1 MTNSNEDKNDN
12 YSYTEVNQKLV
23 YQFENGDEN
32 WVKTVP
38 KIGIRHLQVF
48 IYFMLGFLAF
58 GFRVT
63 LSVGIVAMTDPK
75 TSINPDIPTY
85 PEWTNKNVI
94 LSSFFWGYIVPQL
107 FAAWMAKK
115 YGPKWFLIGSAIM
128 QSILFI
134 LMPIT
139 AAYFGS
145 TGVIVSRIL
154 QGLSQ
159 GFIFPSFAYLLCQW
173 VPIEE
178 RARLGSAV
186 FAAGKLG
193 TVFSMLITGV
203 ISASWYG
210 WPMVF
215 YVFGGLGFLWCFLMG
230 FLGYDSPDDHPSI
243 SMEEKKYIESSLG
256 KTETTAKHEKT
267 PWKGILSSFPVWA
280 LLLAQT
286 GNNYCFWTLVTQIPT
301 YMNYVM
307 HFNIKKNSLLSSIPY
322 LTLWI
327 LSFVFGIISDALVN
341 KGILK
346 RSFSRKFFNS
356 IGLLVPA
363 VALICLGYTEA
374 GNNAQAVILLIIAV
388 GFNGACFSGFAINHM
403 DLSPNHA
410 GSVMGICNA
419 ASQVAGA
426 LAPLIVQLIVSDETN
441 IIQWRYVFLLSAGVN
456 TFCALAFIIFG
467 SGKPQPW
474 DKEESNENTTE
485 A

>member
-1 MTNSNEDKNDN
+1 MTKINEDKNVD
-12 YSYTEVNQKLV
+12 YSYSEVNQKLI
-23 YQFENGDEN
+23 YQFKNGDESS
-32 WVKTVP
+32 VKTAP
-38 KIGIRHLQVF
+38 RIGIRHLQVF
-48 IYFMLGFLAF
+48 IYFILGFLAF

-94 LSSFFWGYIVPQL
+94 LSSFFWGYIIPQL

-115 YGPKWFLIGSAIM
+115 YGPKWFLIGSAII

-145 TGVIVSRIL
+145 TGVIVSRVL
-154 QGLSQ
+154 QGFSQ
-159 GFIFPSFAYLLCQW
+159 GFIIPSFAHLLCQW
-173 VPIEE
+173 APIEE
-178 RARLGSAV
+178 RARLGSTV
-186 FAAGKLG
+186 LAAGKLG

-215 YVFGGLGFLWCFLMG
+215 YVFGALGFLWCFLMG
-230 FLGYDSPDDHPSI
+230 FLGYDSPDKHPNI
-243 SMEEKKYIESSLG
+243 SMEEKMYIKRSLG
-256 KTETTAKHEKT
+256 KTEGVEKHKKT
-267 PWKGILSSFPVWA
+267 PWRGILGSLPVWA
-280 LLLAQT
+280 LLAAQT

-307 HFNIKKNSLLSSIPY
+307 HYNIKKNSLLSSIPY

-327 LSFVFGIISDALVN
+327 LSFVFVN
-341 KGILK
+341 KGMFK

-356 IGLLVPA
+356 VGLLVPA

-374 GNNAQAVILLIIAV
+374 GNNTLAVILLIIAV
-388 GFNGACFSGFAINHM
+388 GFNAACFSGFAINHM

-410 GSVMGICNA
+410 SSVMGICNA

-426 LAPLIVQLIVSDETN
+426 LAPLIVQVIVTDETN

-456 TFCALAFIIFG
+456 TICALAFIIFG

-474 DKEESNENTTE
+474 DKEEANENTTE